1 MIIYAAKPKAA
12 RHPEV
17 RRNTVRRNT
26 VLATITGQK
35 NIKERIMRPKINIIT
50 LGVRD
55 FHASLKFYKD
65 GLGWSTSSASNDNIA
80 FFPLGGIV
88 LALYPRQAL
97 ADDAKLNSE
106 GTGFSAITLAYNA
119 KSFDEV
125 NEVMQLVEK
134 LGAKIV
140 KKPENVFW
148 GGYSGYFADPDGHLW
163 EVAYNP
169 HFGFD
174 DNENLVLPYGNV
186 THGTLPNNR
195 LNGRT

>member
-1 MIIYAAKPKAA
+1 
-12 RHPEV
+12 
-17 RRNTVRRNT
+17 
-26 VLATITGQK
+26 
-35 NIKERIMRPKINIIT
+35 MRPKINIVT

-55 FHASLKFYKD
+55 FQASLKFYKD
-65 GLGWSTSSASNDNIA
+65 GLGWKTSSASNENIA

-97 ADDAKLNSE
+97 ADDAKVTSE

-119 KSFDEV
+119 KSIEEV
-125 NEVMQLVEK
+125 NAVLGQVER
-134 LGAKIV
+134 LGAKIA
-140 KKPENVFW
+140 KKAEKVFW

-174 DNENLVLPYGNV
+174 EKDNLILP
-186 THGTLPNNR
+186 
-195 LNGRT
+195 